1 MKQVVLSAALS
12 SVVCAVL
19 VAAYDHWVV
28 RPAQV
33 IGVVDVG
40 ELYRL
45 KEAEFAALLTSGK
58 GEADRDK
65 ALALAQ
71 DFARRLPT
79 ALEGLSEDCRCLVL
93 LKSAVAAQTANT
105 RDLTAALK
113 DKLSAAKTVIA
124 SPAPDSR

>member
-1 MKQVVLSAALS
+1 MRPIVLSVALS
-12 SVVCAVL
+12 ALLCAL
-19 VAAYDHWVV
+19 GFAAYDRWVV

-33 IGVVDVG
+33 VGVVDVG
-40 ELYRL
+40 EVYRL
-45 KEAEFAALLTSGK
+45 KEAEFSALLTSGK

-71 DFARRLPT
+71 DFAKRLPT

-93 LKSAVAAQTANT
+93 VKSAVAAQAPNT

-113 DKLSAAKTVIA
+113 DKLSVAKTAIA
-124 SPAPDSR
+124 SPAADSH